1 MLTRKNPFPGMDPWL
16 EDWWPGF
23 HLHLISIITSKL
35 GRQLP
40 DDLLVTAEETI
51 SIGDADD
58 KIRPD
63 INVSEESWK
72 TGEATSW
79 TPESE
84 AALERTATKPLL
96 VMVPPVKH
104 RWLEIL
110 TTTGHLVTVIE
121 IISPTNKMGGREF
134 YRNKRKAL
142 VKARVNVVEI
152 DLLREG
158 SILVDVDGEWWDR
171 HTQKNPH
178 DYVTCVSRGQVDE
191 QREVYPSLLRERL
204 PVIRVPLRT
213 GETDILLDIQEAV
226 NEAYDLGQYWK
237 RDHRHQ
243 PSLPLNPEDSQWAD
257 ALLRDNGLRP

>member
-1 MLTRKNPFPGMDPWL
+1 MTG
-16 EDWWPGF
+16 
-23 HLHLISIITSKL
+23 KL

-40 DDLLVTAEETI
+40 DDLLVSAEVTI

-58 KIRPD
+58 KIRSD

-72 TGEATSW
+72 TGVAPSW
-79 TPESE
+79 SPERE
-84 AALERTATKPLL
+84 DALESTVTKPLL

-110 TTTGHLVTVIE
+110 TTAGHLVTVIE

-152 DLLREG
+152 DLLRSG
-158 SILVDVDGEWWDR
+158 HNLVDVDGEWWDKYTSTHR
-171 HTQKNPH
+171 H

-191 QREVYPSLLRERL
+191 QREVYPSLLRDRL
-204 PVIRVPLRT
+204 PVIRIPLRT
-213 GETDILLDIQEAV
+213 GESDIILDIQEAV

-237 RDHRHQ
+237 RDHRQ
-243 PSLPLNPEDSQWAD
+243 EPNLALDPEDSRWAD
-257 ALLRDNGLRP
+257 ALLRENGFRP

>member
-1 MLTRKNPFPGMDPWL
+1 MDPWL
-16 EDWWPGF
+16 EDCWPGF
-23 HLHLISIITSKL
+23 HLHLISIISSKL

-51 SIGDADD
+51 SIGDPDE

-63 INVSEESWK
+63 LNVSEESWK
-72 TGEATSW
+72 TGVAPRWS
-79 TPESE
+79 PEREDS
-84 AALERTATKPLL
+84 LESTVTQPLL

-142 VKARVNVVEI
+142 VKARVNVVEM
-152 DLLREG
+152 DLLRG
-158 SILVDVDGEWWDR
+158 GHTLVDVDGEWWDKYTR
-171 HTQKNPH
+171 THRH

-191 QREVYPSLLRERL
+191 LREVYPSLLRDRL
-204 PVIRVPLRT
+204 PVIHVPLRP
-213 GETDILLDIQEAV
+213 GEADIILDIQEAV
-226 NEAYDLGQYWK
+226 NEAYDMGLYWK
-237 RDHRHQ
+237 RDHRHE
-243 PSLPLNPEDSQWAD
+243 PSLALNPDDSQWAD
-257 ALLRDNGLRP
+257 ALLRENGLRS

>member
-1 MLTRKNPFPGMDPWL
+1 MDPWL
-16 EDWWPGF
+16 EDCWPGF
-23 HLHLISIITSKL
+23 HLHLISIISSKL

-63 INVSEESWK
+63 LNVSEESWK
-72 TGEATSW
+72 TGVPPSW
-79 TPESE
+79 SPERE
-84 AALERTATKPLL
+84 DVLESTVTKPLL

-142 VKARVNVVEI
+142 VKARVNVVEM
-152 DLLREG
+152 DLLRG
-158 SILVDVDGEWWDR
+158 GHTLVDVDGEWWDKYTSTHR
-171 HTQKNPH
+171 P

-191 QREVYPSLLRERL
+191 QREVYPSLLRDRL
-204 PVIRVPLRT
+204 PVIRVPLRP
-213 GETDILLDIQEAV
+213 GEADIILDIQEAV
-226 NEAYDLGQYWK
+226 NEAYDMGLYWK
-237 RDHRHQ
+237 RDHRHE
-243 PSLPLNPEDSQWAD
+243 PSLALNPDDSQWAD
-257 ALLRDNGLRP
+257 ALLRENGLRS